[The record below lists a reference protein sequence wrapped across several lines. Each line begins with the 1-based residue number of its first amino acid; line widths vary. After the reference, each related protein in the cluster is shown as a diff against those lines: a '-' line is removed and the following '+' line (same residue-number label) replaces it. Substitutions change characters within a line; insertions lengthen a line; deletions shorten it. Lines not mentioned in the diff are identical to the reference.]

1 MFSIFV
7 FAVNAIFPIILL
19 ILLGYFLKRIRFF
32 SDDFLTSAN
41 KFVFHVALP
50 VLLFYNVYEIDDLS
64 SIEWNTVIFAEAV
77 ILILFAI
84 GFVCVKLF
92 IKDDRQKGVVL
103 QSFFRSNYA
112 LIGFPLSEALGGAEC
127 LGITAVISAFAIPT
141 FNILAVISLSIFT
154 GADAGKKIS
163 LKSTI
168 KKIAKN
174 PLILGVLA
182 GLIVLFIR
190 GFIPTD
196 ANGEPVFSIAG
207 NLTFLFDAIA
217 ALSKIA
223 SPLALIVLGGQFSF
237 KAVRGLFPQIAFGT
251 IVRTIAAPV
260 FALTAAV
267 LISRYTSFLNFGTSH
282 YSSLIALYGSP
293 IAVSSAIMANEMDND
308 GELAG
313 QLVVWTSIMS
323 VFTLF
328 GIIVTLKAAGLL

>member
-19 ILLGYFLKRIRFF
+19 ILLGYFLKRIHFF
-32 SDDFLTSAN
+32 NDDFLTAAN
-41 KFVFHVALP
+41 KFVFHAALP

-64 SIEWNTVIFAEAV
+64 SIEWNTVIFAVAI
-77 ILILFAI
+77 ILILFAV
-84 GFVCVKLF
+84 GFICVKLF
-92 IKDDRQKGVVL
+92 IKDDRQKGVIL

-127 LGITAVISAFAIPT
+127 LGITAILSAFAIPA

-154 GADAGKKIS
+154 SADGNKKAS
-163 LKSTI
+163 LKYTL
-168 KKIAKN
+168 KKIARN

-182 GLIVLFIR
+182 GLIVLLIR
-190 GFIPTD
+190 EFIPCD
-196 ANGEPVFSIAG
+196 ADGEPVFSIAKDFK
-207 NLTFLFDAIA
+207 FLYDAIA
-217 ALSKIA
+217 ALSKTA

-237 KAVRGLFPQIAFGT
+237 KAIRGLFPQIALGT

-260 FALTAAV
+260 FALITAV
-267 LISRYTSFLNFGTSH
+267 LVSEYTPFFNFGTAH

-293 IAVSSAIMANEMDND
+293 IAVSSAIMAREMDND

-313 QLVVWTSIMS
+313 QLVVWTSIIS

-328 GIIVTLKAAGLL
+328 VIIVMMKAAGLL